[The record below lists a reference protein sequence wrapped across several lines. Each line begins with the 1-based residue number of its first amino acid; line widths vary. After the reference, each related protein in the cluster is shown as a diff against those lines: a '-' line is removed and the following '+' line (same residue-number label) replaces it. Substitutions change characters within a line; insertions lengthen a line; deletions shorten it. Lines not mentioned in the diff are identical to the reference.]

1 MGGLEGGFHLREGEA
16 IESRISGA
24 QRRASGRHGEC
35 RHHQR
40 GVGAGVADVR
50 TDEDLDR
57 LRGDALVDDFAPGVL
72 RQSPADARD
81 RCQRRIPE
89 RLFDRLLARGADVGE
104 AHAVGG

>member
-1 MGGLEGGFHLREGEA
+1 VRGLEGGFHLREGRAATLFVGSVE
-16 IESRISGA
+16 GK
-24 QRRASGRHGEC
+24 RRHD
-35 RHHQR
+35 QR

-50 TDEDLDR
+50 ADEDLNR
-57 LRGDALVDDFAPGVL
+57 LRGHALVNDFAPGVL

-89 RLFDRLLARGADVGE
+89 WLFDRLLARGADVGE